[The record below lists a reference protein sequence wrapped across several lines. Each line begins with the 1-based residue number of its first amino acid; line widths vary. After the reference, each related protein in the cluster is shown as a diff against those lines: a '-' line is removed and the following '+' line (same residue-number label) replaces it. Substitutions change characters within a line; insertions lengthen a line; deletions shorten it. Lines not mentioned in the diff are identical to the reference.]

1 MVHIPMRSN
10 AGCGVGYR
18 LDASCSTRIRNRAVA
33 SASFVKAE
41 PPYTANLPCTFTL
54 NAVHELGPRRSGPQE
69 RLWQCDQ
76 VICEWVLAV
85 TSSLS

>member
-41 PPYTANLPCTFTL
+41 PPYTANLPCTFTF
-54 NAVHELGPRRSGPQE
+54 ERSPRARTQAE
-69 RLWQCDQ
+69 RT
-76 VICEWVLAV
+76 EGETLAV
-85 TSSLS
+85 RPGHL